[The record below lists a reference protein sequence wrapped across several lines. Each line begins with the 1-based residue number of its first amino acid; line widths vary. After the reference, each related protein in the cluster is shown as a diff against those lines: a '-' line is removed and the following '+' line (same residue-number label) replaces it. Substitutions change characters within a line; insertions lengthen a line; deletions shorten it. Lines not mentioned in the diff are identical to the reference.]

1 MPKVV
6 QIEGVGRVQ
15 VPDDATDDEILQ
27 FADTLTKG
35 RVASAAATAAREPG
49 RMAGQALSGLARLG
63 QLFGDSM
70 GVPGGE
76 GGMSYADP
84 VIPSEVLNPEGRRYT
99 PEELNQQLKKDDL
112 YKFGQ
117 DVVRKSEEAFVPN
130 PLHADRFE
138 TAVASGIGSVAAL
151 VPSALA
157 GPAAPLVAGA
167 TYGLSQGEDMA
178 QEAEDAINQRVQALT
193 AAGRVDE
200 AAALEREK
208 FARQS
213 GAFLAGAAV
222 GAVTEGA
229 VGVAGRLGSMAGG
242 QTAIGKQIAKRIGEK
257 PVVEGAIEGLVREG
271 AQEGLEQVGQN
282 VAAKGLYDPE
292 RAVTEGLGTSAGAG
306 GVVGALFGGGAGALR
321 RSPSARSEPVATP
334 EDRAVMPEASNALD
348 EMIDGLAKGPIEKTA
363 TDDEAISPPLEP
375 PPKVTAGNTE
385 TPPTPE
391 KPESVQKQVE
401 ATADPESTKSITV
414 VTPGETMPEVPPGM
428 DVTETPHGTAIS
440 NPEKIT
446 PEEVVKATS
455 GPVVDPGPLGMGAE
469 VPESDIAVTT
479 AAPDGTPDV
488 ISELATQETI
498 PAAVKA
504 QQDAVPGGTT
514 TVVPAQEV
522 INGRQDPR
530 ETPEFKRFAD
540 EYRSVIRLM
549 LDYDPNEI
557 EGKHWIEKA
566 SKLSDEHPEWAQII
580 EDEEL
585 PSDFPSKEGSTNTG
599 VAPAEPRSGEEPP
612 QAGATKPTKP
622 KDSFG
627 SSNKVFTKEDHD
639 AALEELRKLMEN
651 MGAGI
656 DPKLMTVAIRVGGYY
671 IEGGIRAFPE
681 WSKKMVEAA
690 GEKIRP
696 YLKSIYEAIRNW
708 PGIDNTGM
716 TGTDEK
722 PTDKESV
729 TPSDESEGIKRFVD
743 AVLERALR
751 NYPNLPEAFIQGPY
765 KNVVANVADKIPTE
779 FRDLTVKSIEQRFGI
794 STSTPEMDAI
804 DDVAAIYDA
813 LLELKRD
820 GMDEVS
826 TKVNDIFHVVF
837 HVDGADII
845 PNQKL
850 VTDESRNSLNSYGN
864 FGEYL
869 HLRTSDLK
877 SDYSIA
883 VIYELAKSLRDE
895 QFRLEEKDI
904 EKSEPKPANPK
915 QQQEELE
922 ATIVS
927 KARKIAQGEGTP
939 AEKYAKLVELY
950 RNQPPL
956 SLRTGESKVNQAYST
971 PAPLAYLAGLLA
983 KLSSGKVILESTAGN
998 GMLLV
1003 GANPNAKL
1011 VANELDPKRAA
1022 RLARIFGI
1030 EPTQLDAASREFFD
1044 MASAENPDRVIINPP
1059 FGQRL
1064 AGDENERFEI
1074 FNPSTGK
1081 DSTTSIDLAI
1091 ALNSLESMAP
1101 DGKAVVILGAK
1112 TGSMAA
1118 NINQDGRKEGYNRP
1132 EYLDLFKRFN
1142 VTDFFTVDGSMYRK
1156 MGAGWPVDVVV
1167 IDGKK
1172 PTPPSKAGGFPR
1184 PWVEAPRVYKNWES
1198 LGELVNDSGSSSVVP
1213 GDTGGGDRTGNGGRP
1228 PGEGGG
1234 NGGVATQPD
1243 ERGGGDRGR
1252 GPETTGTPGE
1262 QPRSDKPVPDSRQ
1275 SPGGGVG
1282 EGAPREGV
1290 GGRDRQPVDQ
1300 TKLTREYVS
1309 VSGNKPAGLESP
1321 ANLADAQNRALIELQ
1336 EQTGMSVDQYL
1347 GDRLGMSQQEL
1358 YASLSGPQ
1366 IDSTALAIRNIERG
1380 TALIN
1385 SDQTGTGKGRTVAAI
1400 MRYAMRRGLVPVFIT
1415 AKLELYSDMAGRD
1428 VPALGVTKFEPVVTN
1443 KRVKWKGPD
1452 GKIREQSLSKD
1463 ESANE
1468 LGEIARTGRLPE
1480 GKHAI
1485 FTSIDQLNADFPEN
1499 WREEPKDKAKR
1510 KKQKEPRPFGP
1521 IGKAIDALADRAII
1535 ILDESH
1541 LAAGETADINHQLT
1555 KPVGGKPA
1563 ILSRAAGAYFSSATF
1578 AKRPDNLGLY
1588 ASRTSM
1594 KLSGFDTDS
1603 LVQLFKA
1610 GRLPLQQALTSML
1623 TRIGEFVRRQ
1633 QRWDGVP
1640 FDFKTATQN
1649 AEREE
1654 LAADTYTGFLMDLE
1668 RMSKAV
1674 GRIAEEMADAENQV
1688 AADEEKVNVESMNFG
1703 ARLFLLSSQYLTAL
1717 RSRSIASEA
1726 VAALKAG
1733 EKPVISFHNTM
1744 EGPISEL
1751 QEMGLPMNFNG
1762 ILLRELR
1769 KVMTITK
1776 KDPSKPK
1783 GEQVTKIELKPS
1795 DLSSSARAV
1804 YEDIV
1809 RNINST
1815 DLGDMPISPM
1825 DYVIQQI
1832 RDAGFTVGE
1841 VTGRTFQ
1848 MDESGNAKRKTKADK
1863 NPIIEDFNHDRL
1875 NALVMNGASSTGL
1888 SMHTAPN
1895 VHPGRRVMIIGQP
1908 NPDINQFMQTLGRVM
1923 RFGQVTLPR
1932 FVILKSSLAA
1942 EQRFM
1947 TMLRRKM
1954 ASLNANTTSDT
1965 ENNLTSGDAKFDED
1979 IFNTVG
1985 DEVVGNVMLANVD
1998 LAQVF
2003 GIPLP
2008 LGEDED
2014 SGEPGSYASRVTG
2027 RFVML
2032 PNADAKRLWNTI
2044 SRAYADKIRALDD
2057 AGENPLKATVEDLQ
2071 AKTIESTDFVAGNG
2085 NTPFDGPAK
2094 LELVSVNN
2102 TKKPPTFDEAEGEA
2116 LENKAG
2122 LRQKIQ
2128 DWMEK
2133 SRAAERERLRVATE
2147 KQSTDKQIELI
2158 KDAFQK
2164 TRNAI
2169 AQAFDTIGNA
2179 YEIEFGYVGIPTDIR
2194 LAADDTS
2201 DFTSPSAHYIEVR
2214 RNMARSRMSIPLT
2227 QLTDRV
2233 KLDTQADSTQW
2244 SESSENATTRYIV
2257 TGNILRGYG
2266 EAIKA
2271 SAGTAKPRV
2280 VIYTNEAG
2288 ERNTGVLMA
2297 PGWMPGAKQESAVKV
2312 IGTEQ
2317 EFLDSVA
2324 KNERLS
2330 GDGVVVHNGQIRV
2343 NASNAFKRIWNGWPF
2358 AQAIQRGSDFVLTPH
2373 ASNWAAIFGY
2383 LQSKGVQLKTDPVV
2397 AFLDKAIKATDP
2409 KGKVFDFVAGVSY
2422 ALANTALRIAKAIYV
2437 NTRDMVA
2444 AVNAALQH
2452 IRDESPDGFDE
2463 QSARDR
2469 IEDMLRNDQ
2478 SVIPPAAAAGQ
2489 RTRMSQGRFEGPIQA
2504 DSRAQWNRLAQE
2516 WISQF
2521 GTDVQLAFEKATSPI
2536 EGLDPALKQFVLSE
2550 LLARTE
2556 PLINSRNPVEM
2567 MRGLRLQE
2575 QIAGYLRDSG
2585 AHEFGKVGAAR
2596 AQALQQI
2603 DWMMPVLALRGMVK
2617 SAQERLPFPEFTAD
2631 AVRRWLQAAGRRA
2644 VNEMRASMKK
2654 ADNVVSRELRREV
2667 RDMGATWRK
2676 IIESSEAVQGDF
2688 RRALYAA
2695 VFAHPEL
2702 EGISPEGATEVV
2714 NILADE
2720 WERQRLKIFRQEF
2733 RKEVKLPGVRE
2744 RVLDKIEEAIPD
2756 IVRQANIGLL
2766 DNAAFRNAVAPKF
2779 GVARFD
2785 GETARVVNKLAQ
2797 EAQAAPAGV
2806 VRNRLLSQMVDAI
2819 RRADSIRGAE
2829 VFRDYWYAA
2838 MLSGIRTQVDN
2849 GLSILNGTLT
2859 TALAMAKRPASAKLV
2874 TTAYVQGLAAAAQ
2887 DFVPILKGER
2897 WRLHN
2902 IDTERPATALESLL
2916 KSQSPVA
2923 KVIGSMAFVS
2933 RLINALDHLNSLST
2947 RQAMIAWGLHRL
2959 DPEQANALLS
2969 VSKEDIDSA
2978 RERAIQEGTPKNL
2991 LPNRVREIL
3000 EERIPPEVVLSATDL
3015 GRQASYQNTPTGL
3028 LGHFYQFIQKASNM
3042 EGAKGAQADRFRQTT
3057 GAFLRIISGTAF
3069 ARYAINYTND
3079 ILNYVAP
3086 VGLTRWYL
3094 SAPGVGKVEMTSE
3107 SRDLIL
3113 AKAAFGTLLAAAAAA
3128 VFLGDDDDDEKKRAV
3143 DITGSFRSLPT
3154 TKKNQLLSEG
3164 RQPYSIRLG
3173 DTYVSYRQLPVA
3185 GILGTIGEMR
3195 DRQLFDRERWKQDGV
3210 GAQLANGAIAGMFIV
3225 RDSSSLVGLTDMLGF
3240 ANAYKVD
3247 TEEILEKSIPKYVA
3261 RLGGSLIP
3269 NMVKELD
3276 AWGDPS
3282 IYRPNS
3288 GWEYFLSNVPWARR
3302 TLEGGPARNVF
3313 GDPVKV
3319 ERMPWSRWIRSRD
3332 TSPEW
3337 ETVGTLASRGV
3348 FLPMPGEFK
3357 ITEADGT
3364 RRKATPAE
3372 VNRYQKEV
3380 GEEYRAYIRD
3390 EGAALL
3396 EMPPDEAKERIDEDT
3411 KAMRRDVRERF

>member
-63 QLFGDSM
+63 QMVGETLERHPTSFG
-70 GVPGGE
+70 PGG
-76 GGMSYADP
+76 A
-84 VIPSEVLNPEGRRYT
+84 IPSVALQDDEQLHETISRKPKT
-99 PEELNQQLKKDDL
+99 DEELDRELKESELWKT
-112 YKFGQ
+112 GQ
-117 DVVRKSEEAFVPN
+117 NVVRSTEEKFVPN
-130 PLHADRFE
+130 PLNADRFE

-167 TYGLSQGEDMA
+167 AYGLSQGEDMA
-178 QEAEDAINQRVQALT
+178 QEAEDAINQRVQDLT

-208 FARQS
+208 FVRQS

-229 VGVAGRLGSMAGG
+229 VGVAGRLGSIAAG

-257 PVVEGAIEGLVREG
+257 PLVEGAIEGFVREG
-271 AQEGLEQVGQN
+271 VQEGLEQGGQN

-292 RAVTEGLGTSAGAG
+292 RGVMDGIGTSAGAG

-321 RSPSARSEPVATP
+321 RSPSARAEPVATP

-414 VTPGETMPEVPPGM
+414 VTPGETMPEIPPGM
-428 DVTETPHGTAIS
+428 DVTETPHGTAVS

-455 GPVVDPGPLGMGAE
+455 GPVVDPAPLGMGAE

-522 INGRQDPR
+522 IDNR
-530 ETPEFKRFAD
+530 
-540 EYRSVIRLM
+540 
-549 LDYDPNEI
+549 
-557 EGKHWIEKA
+557 
-566 SKLSDEHPEWAQII
+566 
-580 EDEEL
+580 
-585 PSDFPSKEGSTNTG
+585 PSDFRFETEAVDPNGDSRKFTVTIKSDREIQLQDDGGRRYIIRLPRDIKIPSKQAIQSLFDTGVRIAYVEDPQTGSIETTLQKLSPVPAVEAPTVAPDSGNATAAAASDSPSKEGPTNTG
-599 VAPAEPRSGEEPP
+599 VAPAGPRSGEETPP
-612 QAGATKPTKP
+612 AGATKPTMVGEGDVFRTSSGRETSPAPRIDTTTDRKLQGSLIRMREWLKQNAIDEAKARGDNFNLTQWSALNPNNWSPADGDAVNLYLFGNTDGPGPSVRNEKAPKQKP
-622 KDSFG
+622 KDTFG
-627 SSNKVFTKEDHD
+627 SSNKVFTKDDHD

-681 WSKKMVEAA
+681 WSAKMVEKA

-716 TGTDEK
+716 TGTDE
-722 PTDKESV
+722 E
-729 TPSDESEGIKRFVD
+729 PS
-743 AVLERALR
+743 
-751 NYPNLPEAFIQGPY
+751 
-765 KNVVANVADKIPTE
+765 
-779 FRDLTVKSIEQRFGI
+779 
-794 STSTPEMDAI
+794 
-804 DDVAAIYDA
+804 
-813 LLELKRD
+813 
-820 GMDEVS
+820 
-826 TKVNDIFHVVF
+826 
-837 HVDGADII
+837 
-845 PNQKL
+845 
-850 VTDESRNSLNSYGN
+850 
-864 FGEYL
+864 
-869 HLRTSDLK
+869 
-877 SDYSIA
+877 
-883 VIYELAKSLRDE
+883 
-895 QFRLEEKDI
+895 
-904 EKSEPKPANPK
+904 NPK

-927 KARKIAQGEGTP
+927 KAREIAQGDGTP

-956 SLRTGESKVNQAYST
+956 SLRTGESKTNQAYST

-983 KLSSGKVILESTAGN
+983 KLSGGKVILESTAGN

-1003 GANPNAKL
+1003 GANPKAKL

-1064 AGDENERFEI
+1064 KGDENERFPI
-1074 FNPSTGK
+1074 FNAATGK

-1091 ALNSLESMAP
+1091 ALNSLEAMAP
-1101 DGKAVVILGAK
+1101 DGRAVLILGAK

-1118 NINQDGRKEGYNRP
+1118 NINQEGRKEGYNRP

-1142 VTDFFTVDGSMYRK
+1142 VTDFFTVDGAMYRK

-1172 PTPPSKAGGFPR
+1172 PTPPAKAGGFPR
-1184 PWVEAPRVYKNWES
+1184 PWLEAPRVYKNWES
-1198 LGELVNDSGSSSVVP
+1198 LGELAHDTGTSSRLP
-1213 GDTGGGDRTGNGGRP
+1213 GDTGSRDRGGNGNGPSGTDTGNGGLAP
-1228 PGEGGG
+1228 K
-1234 NGGVATQPD
+1234 PD
-1243 ERGGGDRGR
+1243 QRGGSDRGS
-1252 GPETTGTPGE
+1252 GPKETSEAGK
-1262 QPRSDKPVPDSRQ
+1262 QPVGNEPVPDRGPG
-1275 SPGGGVG
+1275 PGGSVG
-1282 EGAPREGV
+1282 EGAPREDV
-1290 GGRDRQPVDQ
+1290 GRRDRGPVDQ
-1300 TKLTREYVS
+1300 AKLTREYVS
-1309 VSGNKPAGLESP
+1309 MSGNKPAGLESP
-1321 ANLADAQNRALIELQ
+1321 ANLADDQNRALAELQ

-1366 IDSTALAIRNIERG
+1366 IDSTALAIRDIERG

-1400 MRYAMRRGLVPVFIT
+1400 MRYAMRKGLVPVFIT

-1428 VPALGVTKFEPVVTN
+1428 VPALGVTEFEPVVTN

-1452 GKIREQSLSKD
+1452 GKERVQSLSKED
-1463 ESANE
+1463 SANE
-1468 LGEIARTGRLPE
+1468 LGEIARTGKLPE
-1480 GKHAI
+1480 GKHAL
-1485 FTSIDQLNADFPEN
+1485 FTSIDQLNSDFPEN
-1499 WREEPKDKAKR
+1499 WSEEPKAKAKR
-1510 KKQKEPRPFGP
+1510 KKNKEPRPFGP

-1555 KPVGGKPA
+1555 KEIGGKPS

-1594 KLSGFDTDS
+1594 KLSGFDVKT
-1603 LVQLFKA
+1603 LVKIFKA

-1623 TRIGEFVRRQ
+1623 ARIGEFVRRQ
-1633 QRWDGVP
+1633 QRWDGVQ
-1640 FDFKTATQN
+1640 FDFKTATEN
-1649 AEREE
+1649 ADREE
-1654 LAADTYTGFLMDLE
+1654 LAADTYTSFLMDLE
-1668 RMSKAV
+1668 RMSKAIADIADQWEDDEGQV
-1674 GRIAEEMADAENQV
+1674 TADGERI
-1688 AADEEKVNVESMNFG
+1688 NVESMNFG

-1717 RSRSIASEA
+1717 RSRSIADEA
-1726 VAALKAG
+1726 IAALKAG

-1769 KVMTITK
+1769 KVMTATIR
-1776 KDPSKPK
+1776 DPSKPK
-1783 GEQVTKIELKPS
+1783 DQQITKVEIQPR
-1795 DLSSSARAV
+1795 DLPPKALAI
-1804 YEDIV
+1804 YNQIV

-1815 DLGDMPISPM
+1815 DLGDMAISPM

-1832 RDAGFTVGE
+1832 KDAGFSVGE

-1848 MDESGNAKRKTKADK
+1848 MDEEGNAKRKPKADK
-1863 NPIIEDFNHDRL
+1863 NPIIEEFNHNRL

-1888 SMHTAPN
+1888 SMHAAPDK
-1895 VHPGRRVMIIGQP
+1895 HPGKRVMIIAQP

-1965 ENNLTSGDAKFDED
+1965 ENNLTSGESKFDED

-1985 DEVVGNVMLANVD
+1985 DEVVGNVMLANVE
-1998 LAQVF
+1998 LAQAF

-2008 LGEDED
+2008 LGEEED

-2057 AGENPLKATVEDLQ
+2057 AGENPLKATVEDLR

-2085 NTPFDGPAK
+2085 KTPFDGPAK

-2102 TKKPPTFDEAEGEA
+2102 TKKPPTFDEAEAEA

-2164 TRNAI
+2164 TRNAV
-2169 AQAFDTIGNA
+2169 AQAFDVIGNA

-2194 LAADDTS
+2194 LASDDTS
-2201 DFTSPSAHYIEVR
+2201 DFTSPSAHYVEVR
-2214 RNMARSRMSIPLT
+2214 RNMARSRMSVPLT
-2227 QLTDRV
+2227 QLADRV
-2233 KLDTQADSTQW
+2233 KLDTQADSPQW

-2257 TGNILRGYG
+2257 TGNLLRGYG

-2271 SAGTAKPRV
+2271 SQGTAKPRV

-2288 ERNTGVLMA
+2288 ERSTGVLMA
-2297 PGWMPGAKQESAVKV
+2297 PGWVPGAQQESAVKV
-2312 IGTEQ
+2312 IGTDQ
-2317 EFLDSVA
+2317 EFLEAID

-2330 GDGVVVHNGQIRV
+2330 GDGVVVHNGQVRV
-2343 NASNAFKRIWNGWPF
+2343 NASNAFKRVWNGWPF

-2373 ASNWAAIFGY
+2373 PSNWPSIFQY
-2383 LQSKGVQLKTDPVV
+2383 LQSKGVQLKTDPIV
-2397 AFLDKAIKATDP
+2397 AALEKAIKATDP
-2409 KGKVFDFVAGVSY
+2409 RGKVFDFVAGVSY

-2452 IRDESPDGFDE
+2452 IRDETPDGFDE
-2463 QSARDR
+2463 QAARDR
-2469 IEDMLRNDQ
+2469 IEQMLRADQ
-2478 SVIPPAAAAGQ
+2478 SVIPPGPAAGQ
-2489 RTRMSQGRFEGPIQA
+2489 RTKMSEGRFNGPIQA
-2504 DSRAQWNRLAQE
+2504 DSRAQWNQLAQE

-2521 GTDVQLAFEKATSPI
+2521 GNDVQLAFEKATSPI
-2536 EGLDPALKQFVLSE
+2536 EGLDPALKQFVLSD
-2550 LLARTE
+2550 LLTRTE
-2556 PLINSRNPVEM
+2556 PMISSRNPVDM

-2585 AHEFGKVGAAR
+2585 AQEFGKVGAAR

-2603 DWMMPVLALRGMVK
+2603 DWMMPVLALRGMVA

-2631 AVRRWLQAAGRRA
+2631 AVRKWLQAAGRRA

-2744 RVLDKIEEAIPD
+2744 RVIDKLEEAIPD

-2859 TALAMAKRPASAKLV
+2859 TALAVAKRPKAAKLV
-2874 TTAYVQGLAAAAQ
+2874 TTEYMQGLTAAAQ

-2947 RQAMIAWGLHRL
+2947 RQAMIAWGLHRM

-2969 VSKEDIDSA
+2969 VSRDDIDSA

-3028 LGHFYQFIQKASNM
+3028 LGHFYQFITKLDDM
-3042 EGAKGAQADRFRQTT
+3042 P
-3057 GAFLRIISGTAF
+3057 FLGKFTRILSGTAF

-3094 SAPGVGKVEMTSE
+3094 SAPGVGKVEMTPE

-3128 VFLGDDDDDEKKRAV
+3128 VFLGDDDDDEKKRAL

-3225 RDSSSLVGLTDMLGF
+3225 RDSSSLVGLTDLLGF

-3288 GWEYFLSNVPWARR
+3288 GWEYFLANVPWARR

-3319 ERMPWSRWIRSRD
+3319 ERLPWSRWIRSRD

-3357 ITEADGT
+3357 ITDADGT

-3380 GEEYRAYIRD
+3380 GEEYRAYIQD

-3396 EMPPDEAKERIDEDT
+3396 QMPPDEAKERIDEDT
-3411 KAMRRDVRERF
+3411 KAMRRDVRDRF